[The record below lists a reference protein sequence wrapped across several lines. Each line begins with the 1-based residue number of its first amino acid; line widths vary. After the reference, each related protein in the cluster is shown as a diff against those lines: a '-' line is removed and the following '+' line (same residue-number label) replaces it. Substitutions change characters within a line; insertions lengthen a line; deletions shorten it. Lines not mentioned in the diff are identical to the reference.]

1 MANTKIQLSKKYH
14 IIYKTTNLINQKFYI
29 GAHSTNDVNDG
40 YIGSGF
46 NLNTAIKKYGKQNF
60 IREILHT
67 FDSPSSMMDKEKEIV
82 TPTLIARFDVYN
94 IVEGGYG
101 GSNKGAKGLKH
112 MHHPIT
118 KERIAVN
125 PNAIEKMMTAGFV
138 LGRGS
143 SSTTNRLW
151 IHKSDE
157 KKMVPPI
164 ELDSYLSTGWLKG
177 LPKSPTKNK
186 IWIFNTN
193 SSEYSLCEIDELPI
207 RLEQGWVKKKWS
219 PRNKGSIFVNN
230 GVLSKKIEEI
240 EIVDYLSRGWVKGRM
255 KSSRDKY

>member
-1 MANTKIQLSKKYH
+1 
-14 IIYKTTNLINQKFYI
+14 
-29 GAHSTNDVNDG
+29 
-40 YIGSGF
+40 
-46 NLNTAIKKYGKQNF
+46 
-60 IREILHT
+60 
-67 FDSPSSMMDKEKEIV
+67 
-82 TPTLIARFDVYN
+82 
-94 IVEGGYG
+94 
-101 GSNKGAKGLKH
+101 

-125 PNAIEKMMTAGFV
+125 PNAIEKMMTTGFV

-193 SSEYSLCEIDELPI
+193 SSEYSLCEIDELPN

-230 GVLSKKIEEI
+230 GMLSKKIEEV